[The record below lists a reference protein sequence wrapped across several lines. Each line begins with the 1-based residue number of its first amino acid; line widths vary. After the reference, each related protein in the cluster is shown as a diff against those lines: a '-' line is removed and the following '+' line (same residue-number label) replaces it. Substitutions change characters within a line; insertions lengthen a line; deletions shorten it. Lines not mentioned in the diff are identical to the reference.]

1 MCSFLRTYTGTIDQV
16 DEKITMTWVQPRV
29 MDKGQISVMKQ
40 RLDRWC
46 QDVAQMEMLLEDR
59 AHDILTV

>member
-1 MCSFLRTYTGTIDQV
+1 
-16 DEKITMTWVQPRV
+16 
-29 MDKGQISVMKQ
+29 MDKAQIATMKQ

-59 AHDILTV
+59 AYDILTV